1 MISTTTTTDHSS
13 RVYNIN
19 NNNNRQPFKKVLIF
33 FKEKVAVVTVIV
45 AVKAVKAAVAVDV
58 VGREPL
64 HYGIRADRK
73 CSALKIDFSANFHP
87 THDLFLAGALSI
99 PQKLENAKMNLQI

>member
-13 RVYNIN
+13 RVYNII

-33 FKEKVAVVTVIV
+33 FKEKVAVVPVIV
-45 AVKAVKAAVAVDV
+45 AVKAVEAAVAVDV

-64 HYGIRADRK
+64 EDWPSDKHLEPKLNCAVNL
-73 CSALKIDFSANFHP
+73 SSNF
-87 THDLFLAGALSI
+87 
-99 PQKLENAKMNLQI
+99 

>member
-19 NNNNRQPFKKVLIF
+19 NNNNRQPFKKVLIS

-45 AVKAVKAAVAVDV
+45 AVKAVEAAVAVDV

-64 HYGIRADRK
+64 HWKTG
-73 CSALKIDFSANFHP
+73 LP
-87 THDLFLAGALSI
+87 TNILS
-99 PQKLENAKMNLQI
+99 QS

>member
-45 AVKAVKAAVAVDV
+45 AVKAVEAAVAVDV

-64 HYGIRADRK
+64 LEDWPSDKHLEPK
-73 CSALKIDFSANFHP
+73 LNCALNLSSNF
-87 THDLFLAGALSI
+87 
-99 PQKLENAKMNLQI
+99 

>member
-45 AVKAVKAAVAVDV
+45 AVKAVEAAVAVDV

-87 THDLFLAGALSI
+87 THDFFWRGLSQY
-99 PQKLENAKMNLQI
+99 PRNLKTQK

>member
-19 NNNNRQPFKKVLIF
+19 NNNNRQPFQKVLIF

-45 AVKAVKAAVAVDV
+45 AVKAVEAAVAVDV

-64 HYGIRADRK
+64 HYGIRARPSICLCSKVKDRAMTAFR
-73 CSALKIDFSANFHP
+73 SAPKR
-87 THDLFLAGALSI
+87 
-99 PQKLENAKMNLQI
+99 

>member
-1 MISTTTTTDHSS
+1 MTSYGAKTSRHQQGDPTDLFQIYHISVFNFFIFHNMISTTTTTDHSS

-45 AVKAVKAAVAVDV
+45 AVKAVEAAVAVDV

-64 HYGIRADRK
+64 HYGIRAD
-73 CSALKIDFSANFHP
+73 IF
-87 THDLFLAGALSI
+87 
-99 PQKLENAKMNLQI
+99 

>member
-33 FKEKVAVVTVIV
+33 FKEKVALAVVTVIV
-45 AVKAVKAAVAVDV
+45 AVKAAVAVDV

-87 THDLFLAGALSI
+87 THDFFWRGLSQY
-99 PQKLENAKMNLQI
+99 PKNWKTQK